1 MFHPKRNRLFL
12 ALLFIYKTVSY
23 NMNEKMN
30 ERKNIII
37 SLKSN
42 FGEPKN
48 GIEKRLSFLK
58 GMTILNLTLTL
69 FSAGILVLSIISEL
83 FNYEIFEWK
92 KTGLL
97 AILSLSFILNLPNQ
111 YFELKLL
118 NHLKKLGSKS
128 EYNGIDKLNIELKS
142 IIENLNNRLKNGWV
156 EITLAIIILIMGI
169 WQMGFSNNNNNN
181 PYWNYMK
188 LPILAFYG
196 IILFRFIFTNRKL
209 NENITKTEK
218 YCS

>member
-1 MFHPKRNRLFL
+1 
-12 ALLFIYKTVSY
+12 
-23 NMNEKMN
+23 MNEKMN

-58 GMTILNLTLTL
+58 GMTILNLTLTI

-156 EITLAIIILIMGI
+156 EITLAIIILIMGL
-169 WQMGFSNNNNNN
+169 WQMGFSNNNN

-218 YCS
+218 Y

>member
-1 MFHPKRNRLFL
+1 
-12 ALLFIYKTVSY
+12 
-23 NMNEKMN
+23 MNEKMN

-69 FSAGILVLSIISEL
+69 FSAGILILSIISEL

-128 EYNGIDKLNIELKS
+128 EFSGIDKLNIELKS

>member
-1 MFHPKRNRLFL
+1 
-12 ALLFIYKTVSY
+12 
-23 NMNEKMN
+23 MNEKMN

-69 FSAGILVLSIISEL
+69 FSAGILILSIISEL

-169 WQMGFSNNNNNN
+169 WQMGFSNNNNN

>member
-1 MFHPKRNRLFL
+1 
-12 ALLFIYKTVSY
+12 
-23 NMNEKMN
+23 MNEKMN

-58 GMTILNLTLTL
+58 GMTILNLTLTI

-128 EYNGIDKLNIELKS
+128 EFSGIDKLNIELKS

-181 PYWNYMK
+181 NPYWNYMK

>member
-1 MFHPKRNRLFL
+1 
-12 ALLFIYKTVSY
+12 
-23 NMNEKMN
+23 MN

-58 GMTILNLTLTL
+58 GMTILNLTLTI

-156 EITLAIIILIMGI
+156 EITLAIIILIMGL
-169 WQMGFSNNNNNN
+169 WQMGFSNNNNNNN

-218 YCS
+218 Y

>member
-1 MFHPKRNRLFL
+1 
-12 ALLFIYKTVSY
+12 
-23 NMNEKMN
+23 MNEKMN

-58 GMTILNLTLTL
+58 GMTILNLTLTI

-156 EITLAIIILIMGI
+156 EITLAIIILIMGL
-169 WQMGFSNNNNNN
+169 WQMGFSNNNN

>member
-1 MFHPKRNRLFL
+1 
-12 ALLFIYKTVSY
+12 
-23 NMNEKMN
+23 MNEKMN

-58 GMTILNLTLTL
+58 GMTILNLILTL

-156 EITLAIIILIMGI
+156 EITLAIIILIMGL
-169 WQMGFSNNNNNN
+169 WQMGFSNNNN

>member
-1 MFHPKRNRLFL
+1 
-12 ALLFIYKTVSY
+12 
-23 NMNEKMN
+23 MNEKMN

-58 GMTILNLTLTL
+58 GMTILNLTLTI

-181 PYWNYMK
+181 NPYWNYMK

>member
-1 MFHPKRNRLFL
+1 
-12 ALLFIYKTVSY
+12 
-23 NMNEKMN
+23 MNEKMN

-58 GMTILNLTLTL
+58 GMTILNLILTL

-128 EYNGIDKLNIELKS
+128 EYNGIDKLNIELKI

-169 WQMGFSNNNNNN
+169 WQMGFSNNNNN

>member
-1 MFHPKRNRLFL
+1 
-12 ALLFIYKTVSY
+12 
-23 NMNEKMN
+23 MNEKMN

-58 GMTILNLTLTL
+58 GMTILNLTLTI

-181 PYWNYMK
+181 NPYWNYMK

-218 YCS
+218 Y

>member
-1 MFHPKRNRLFL
+1 VFYLLTLFHKPTQLSIHKN
-12 ALLFIYKTVSY
+12 VSY

-58 GMTILNLTLTL
+58 GMTILNLTLTI

-156 EITLAIIILIMGI
+156 EITLAIIILIMGL
-169 WQMGFSNNNNNN
+169 WQMGFSNNNNNNNN

-218 YCS
+218 Y

>member
-1 MFHPKRNRLFL
+1 MQQ
-12 ALLFIYKTVSY
+12 
-23 NMNEKMN
+23 MN

-128 EYNGIDKLNIELKS
+128 EFSGIDKLNMELKN
-142 IIENLNNRLKNGWV
+142 IIEKLNNRLKNGWI

-169 WQMGFSNNNNNN
+169 WQMGFSDNNN

-209 NENITKTEK
+209 NENINKTEK

>member
-1 MFHPKRNRLFL
+1 
-12 ALLFIYKTVSY
+12 
-23 NMNEKMN
+23 MNEKMN

-58 GMTILNLTLTL
+58 GMTILNLTLTI

-156 EITLAIIILIMGI
+156 EITLAIIILIMGL
-169 WQMGFSNNNNNN
+169 WQMGFSNNNNN

>member
-1 MFHPKRNRLFL
+1 
-12 ALLFIYKTVSY
+12 
-23 NMNEKMN
+23 MNEKMN

-58 GMTILNLTLTL
+58 GMTILNLTLTI

-128 EYNGIDKLNIELKS
+128 EFSGIDKLNIELKS

-169 WQMGFSNNNNNN
+169 WQMGFSNNNNN

-218 YCS
+218 Y

>member
-1 MFHPKRNRLFL
+1 
-12 ALLFIYKTVSY
+12 
-23 NMNEKMN
+23 MNEKMN

-69 FSAGILVLSIISEL
+69 FSAGILILSIISEL

-128 EYNGIDKLNIELKS
+128 EFSGIDKLNIELKS

-169 WQMGFSNNNNNN
+169 WQMGFSNNNNN

-196 IILFRFIFTNRKL
+196 IILFRFIFMKRKL

>member
-1 MFHPKRNRLFL
+1 
-12 ALLFIYKTVSY
+12 
-23 NMNEKMN
+23 MN

-169 WQMGFSNNNNNN
+169 WQMGFSNNNNN

>member
-1 MFHPKRNRLFL
+1 
-12 ALLFIYKTVSY
+12 
-23 NMNEKMN
+23 MN

-128 EYNGIDKLNIELKS
+128 EFSGIDKLNMELKN
-142 IIENLNNRLKNGWV
+142 IIEKLNNRLKNGWI

-169 WQMGFSNNNNNN
+169 WQMGFSDNNN

-209 NENITKTEK
+209 NENINKTEK

>member
-1 MFHPKRNRLFL
+1 
-12 ALLFIYKTVSY
+12 
-23 NMNEKMN
+23 MNEKIN

-48 GIEKRLSFLK
+48 RIEKRLSFLK

-128 EYNGIDKLNIELKS
+128 EFNGIDKLNMELKN
-142 IIENLNNRLKNGWV
+142 IIEKLNNRLKNGWI

-169 WQMGFSNNNNNN
+169 WQMGFSDNNN
-181 PYWNYMK
+181 PYWNNMK

-209 NENITKTEK
+209 NENINKTEK
-218 YCS
+218 YYS

>member
-128 EYNGIDKLNIELKS
+128 EFSGIDKLNIELKS

>member
-1 MFHPKRNRLFL
+1 
-12 ALLFIYKTVSY
+12 
-23 NMNEKMN
+23 MNEKMN

-58 GMTILNLTLTL
+58 GMTILNLTLTI

-156 EITLAIIILIMGI
+156 EITLAIIILIMGL
-169 WQMGFSNNNNNN
+169 WQMGFSNNNNNNN

>member
-1 MFHPKRNRLFL
+1 
-12 ALLFIYKTVSY
+12 
-23 NMNEKMN
+23 MNEKMN

-58 GMTILNLTLTL
+58 GMTILNLTLTI

-156 EITLAIIILIMGI
+156 EITLAIIILIMGL
-169 WQMGFSNNNNNN
+169 WQMGFSNNNNN

-218 YCS
+218 Y

>member
-1 MFHPKRNRLFL
+1 
-12 ALLFIYKTVSY
+12 
-23 NMNEKMN
+23 MNEKMN

-58 GMTILNLTLTL
+58 GMTILNLILTL

-118 NHLKKLGSKS
+118 NHLKKLDSKS

-181 PYWNYMK
+181 NPYWNYMK

>member
-1 MFHPKRNRLFL
+1 
-12 ALLFIYKTVSY
+12 
-23 NMNEKMN
+23 MNEKMN

-58 GMTILNLTLTL
+58 GMTILNLILTL

-128 EYNGIDKLNIELKS
+128 EYNGIDKLNIELNIELKI

>member
-1 MFHPKRNRLFL
+1 
-12 ALLFIYKTVSY
+12 
-23 NMNEKMN
+23 MNEKMN

-69 FSAGILVLSIISEL
+69 FSAGILILSIISEL

-128 EYNGIDKLNIELKS
+128 EFSGIDKLNIELKS

-181 PYWNYMK
+181 NNNPYWNYMK

>member
-1 MFHPKRNRLFL
+1 
-12 ALLFIYKTVSY
+12 
-23 NMNEKMN
+23 MNEKMN

-58 GMTILNLTLTL
+58 GMTILNLILTL

-156 EITLAIIILIMGI
+156 EITLAIIILIMGL
-169 WQMGFSNNNNNN
+169 WQMGFSNNNNN

>member
-1 MFHPKRNRLFL
+1 
-12 ALLFIYKTVSY
+12 
-23 NMNEKMN
+23 MNEKMN

-128 EYNGIDKLNIELKS
+128 EFNGIDKLNMELKN
-142 IIENLNNRLKNGWV
+142 IIEKLNNRLKNGWI
-156 EITLAIIILIMGI
+156 EITLAIVILIMGI
-169 WQMGFSNNNNNN
+169 WQMGFSDNNN
-181 PYWNYMK
+181 PYWNNMK

-209 NENITKTEK
+209 NENINKTEK
-218 YCS
+218 YYS